1 MVPESGMKSAG
12 LGPTIEAMTG
22 EGYFDCAASVPP
34 YPEAL
39 RRFEEVSAQHYA
51 NPSSTHGAGRGS
63 RDVLERAREA
73 FLARTGYS
81 DGRLILTSGATE
93 ANNLV
98 LRGVMERHPKGRLLL
113 AADAHPSAGFA
124 RDLFPKA
131 TDLLETGPDGRILP
145 ELLLKRITKK
155 TVLVSLLHANN
166 ETGVIQDLR
175 ALGTVCAQRGVA
187 LHVDGVQALG
197 RIPVTLSEFPFS
209 YYTFSAHKFGGVRG
223 VGGVVARDRNLEAQ
237 IRGGGQ
243 EDGLRG
249 GTENVAGLAAAVVA
263 LDLSTRA
270 LGEEAP
276 RLRGLARSLG
286 EDLKAAFPDAI
297 LNSDPD
303 AGLPGLVSISF
314 PKLIGEEIVVE
325 MDLRGYELSAGSAC
339 GSGRKEPSRPVLA
352 MGRTRSQALG
362 TVRISMG
369 RFTTPEAVRGLT
381 AALKQVVEKQ
391 KALA

>member
-1 MVPESGMKSAG
+1 MS
-12 LGPTIEAMTG
+12 G

-39 RRFEEVSAQHYA
+39 RRFEEVASQHYA
-51 NPSSTHGAGRGS
+51 NPSSTHGAGRRS
-63 RDVLERAREA
+63 REVLERAREA
-73 FLARTGYS
+73 FLARTGFS

-98 LRGVMERHPKGRLLL
+98 LRGMMEQNPKGRLLL
-113 AADAHPSAGFA
+113 VADAHPSAWFA
-124 RDLFPKA
+124 KDLYPKA
-131 TDLLETGPDGRILP
+131 TDLLETGPDGRISP
-145 ELLLKRITKK
+145 DLLAKRITKK

-175 ALGTVCAQRGVA
+175 ALGAVCEQRHVA

-197 RIPVTLSEFPFS
+197 HLPLTLSELPFS
-209 YYTFSAHKFGGVRG
+209 AYTFSAHKFGGVRG
-223 VGGVVARDRNLEAQ
+223 VGGVLLRDRNLAAQ
-237 IRGGGQ
+237 IRGGAQ
-243 EDGLRG
+243 EEGLRG

-270 LGEEAP
+270 LGDEVP
-276 RLRGLARSLG
+276 RLRRLAKSFG
-286 EDLKAAFPDAI
+286 DELKSAFPEAI

-303 AGLPGLVSISF
+303 AGLPGLVSLSF

-325 MDLRGYELSAGSAC
+325 MDLRGYEISAGSAC

-352 MGRTRSQALG
+352 MGRSRAQALG

-369 RFTTPEAVRGLT
+369 RFTTPDAVRGLA
-381 AALKQVVEKQ
+381 AALKQVVAKQ